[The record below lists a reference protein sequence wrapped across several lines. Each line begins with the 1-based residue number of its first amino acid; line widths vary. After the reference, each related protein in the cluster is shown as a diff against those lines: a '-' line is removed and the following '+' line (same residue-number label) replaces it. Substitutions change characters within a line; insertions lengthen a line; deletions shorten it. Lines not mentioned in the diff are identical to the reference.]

1 MNPQRA
7 KMLAGIRT
15 FLAEERELDPDGIHE
30 HTEFRELGLDSL
42 DLAEMA
48 MEWEDEYGVLL
59 DDEQMAAIRT
69 FGDAI
74 DRVLANRKP
83 VALA

>member
-1 MNPQRA
+1 MNPERA
-7 KMLAGIRT
+7 KMLASLRT
-15 FLAEERELDPDGIHE
+15 FLAAERELDPDSIHE

-74 DRVLANRKP
+74 DRVLANRNP